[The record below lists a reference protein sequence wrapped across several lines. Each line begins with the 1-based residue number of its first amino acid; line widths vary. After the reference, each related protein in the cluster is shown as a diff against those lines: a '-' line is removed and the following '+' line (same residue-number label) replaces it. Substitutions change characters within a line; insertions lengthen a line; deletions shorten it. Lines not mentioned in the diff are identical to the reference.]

1 MLTVL
6 AWLVV
11 ALLAGPAP
19 GATYKGFSVT
29 ATKAERK
36 RDVTLYDK
44 SWTGGGGKTTQYAGD
59 GHWLIV
65 VTVKFEGDPS
75 ASAQLPL
82 RRRGRQGRDPARR
95 HLPPRQDGPGLIL
108 AQLLDRQVMERL
120 GPEIGADQVQH
131 GADQGNEAV
140 SLPSAGGVQPAG
152 RVPEA
157 GRSGAAPGFLT
168 VQERAAAA
176 PVQRPTRCP

>member
-1 MLTVL
+1 MPTVL
-6 AWLVV
+6 PWLLV
-11 ALLAGPAP
+11 ALLAGAAP

-36 RDVTLYDK
+36 RDFTLYDK

-75 ASAQLPL
+75 ASASSRFVDSDGKAAIP
-82 RRRGRQGRDPARR
+82 RD
-95 HLPPRQDGPGLIL
+95 GIS
-108 AQLLDRQVMERL
+108 LLDKTAQASYPPSSWTGKSWNDWDRASEQIKFNTERTKATKQYL
-120 GPEIGADQVQH
+120 F
-131 GADQGNEAV
+131 
-140 SLPSAGGVQPAG
+140 

-157 GRSGAAPGFLT
+157 FDRQAAFLKLGD
-168 VQERAAAA
+168 QELPLAF
-176 PVQRPTRCP
+176 